1 MSELT
6 DEGERGQRPEAQ
18 KAKSECAAAQMYSD
32 CRSNVPC
39 QGKTRSYQI
48 IKLSTIYTPIMPQKF
63 GMEFA
68 KVALKVFVQQRGRF
82 PRTRI
87 LINSH
92 ARIFFLRIYLPYPS
106 FVFECQVLKWIMASW
121 SGVYYHLRAHWHGGF
136 ECFTFPY
143 GLPGS
148 TDQRCFGK
156 KTKCKTRVRD
166 PEASFRFILLMNWNA
181 TK

>member
-32 CRSNVPC
+32 SRSNVPC
-39 QGKTRSYQI
+39 QGKTKSYQI

-68 KVALKVFVQQRGRF
+68 KVSLKVLVQKRGRF

-92 ARIFFLRIYLPYPS
+92 IYFSTHIPS
-106 FVFECQVLKWIMASW
+106 LSF
-121 SGVYYHLRAHWHGGF
+121 
-136 ECFTFPY
+136 
-143 GLPGS
+143 
-148 TDQRCFGK
+148 
-156 KTKCKTRVRD
+156 
-166 PEASFRFILLMNWNA
+166 FRFWVSSLEVNHGFMVRSVLSSSSPLTWRFWVLHVSLWIAWVNWPEMLWQ
-181 TK
+181 KDEM